1 MQPDPDW
8 DKSIIG
14 LLNYPRQV
22 QSMAEYIDWTEELGN
37 AVVDNLDEVQAS
49 VQEIRLAAYYAGFLK
64 SNKQQEV
71 EIEDDVVRI
80 TSTDPKKVSILN
92 TIRRR
97 C

>member
-1 MQPDPDW
+1 M
-8 DKSIIG
+8 
-14 LLNYPRQV
+14 
-22 QSMAEYIDWTEELGN
+22 
-37 AVVDNLDEVQAS
+37 QAS

-97 C
+97 CLPLSTRWRRPRTPPKALQRRPRPSSL